1 MTSPIDPIRKST
13 QLRRRRASDA
23 SEAADTEAAVNLPVP
38 AGPARTVPP
47 PQAAA
52 PADAVFSAQLIGQDG
67 QKRGLRGGDP
77 VIDSAK
83 TAYNRT
89 EWSGSRDRRARKGRA
104 ARTEI

>member
-1 MTSPIDPIRKST
+1 
-13 QLRRRRASDA
+13 
-23 SEAADTEAAVNLPVP
+23 
-38 AGPARTVPP
+38 
-47 PQAAA
+47 
-52 PADAVFSAQLIGQDG
+52 VFSAQLIGQDG